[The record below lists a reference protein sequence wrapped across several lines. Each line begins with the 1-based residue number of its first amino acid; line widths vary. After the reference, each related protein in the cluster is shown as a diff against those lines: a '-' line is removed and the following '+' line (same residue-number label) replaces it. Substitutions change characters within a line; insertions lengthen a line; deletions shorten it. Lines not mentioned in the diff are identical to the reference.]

1 MSHLIMMRHRV
12 FSTVSGSPLLFWIF
26 RMSASKEEERRTM
39 MVRERVM
46 SIVLR
51 ERERRARRSQ
61 TVVFGAFRLSHFFKN
76 RTTTQSF
83 SDPHVMRARA
93 REETSP
99 RERERERERV
109 ERKEIGRRRRLL
121 RWSRAFKTRTRTAK
135 GPPFRSRRKGKI
147 HTQERAIREN
157 ETFSFATHTT
167 RTGYLQHRLK
177 RRRVGPLFHQTRER
191 VCGQTRVT
199 SGGRCCCHLTLVRRK
214 ALREL
219 CDDANAMRRKKA

>member
-1 MSHLIMMRHRV
+1 
-12 FSTVSGSPLLFWIF
+12 
-26 RMSASKEEERRTM
+26 M

-51 ERERRARRSQ
+51 ERDALVDPKQS
-61 TVVFGAFRLSHFFKN
+61 FLALSRLSHFFKN

-83 SDPHVMRARA
+83 SDPHVMRARE

-99 RERERERERV
+99 RERERVERERDRSSSSSFAV
-109 ERKEIGRRRRLL
+109 VARVQNSDADGKRTTPMLSKEKRKDPHERE
-121 RWSRAFKTRTRTAK
+121 SDSRTRDI
-135 GPPFRSRRKGKI
+135 F
-147 HTQERAIREN
+147 IRD
-157 ETFSFATHTT
+157 TKT

-177 RRRVGPLFHQTRER
+177 RRRVGLLFHQTRER
-191 VCGQTRVT
+191 VRGQTRCVT

-219 CDDANAMRRKKA
+219 CDDANAMRRKKAKEKKRRVSEFRVSF